1 MPWTKEQQQ
10 VIEERGCSLL
20 VSAAA
25 GSGKTAVLVERII
38 EKISAKND
46 PVDVDRLLVVT
57 YTHAAAN
64 EMKERIR
71 KAIEKKVEEEPEN
84 EHLIRQLS
92 LIHKA
97 QITTIHSFC
106 LNLIRDYYY
115 KLDLDPNF
123 AIGDQ
128 GQMEL
133 MKLEVMDDV
142 LEEAYGEQS
151 DAFVEFI
158 ESYIPGKNDDRLKDY
173 VLGLYESSRSHIDPL
188 GWLSEAREGFQIRT
202 KEELAQAVWMKEIL
216 KDAKA
221 VAESAC
227 GVIKAAKEAASAP
240 QGPYFYLPTLS
251 ADLEAMEQF
260 QEAETYEDFGKVFL
274 DFSKPRLNGR
284 KKKTDVI
291 DSDLQEY
298 CKDLRKKAYGLI
310 DSVRSSYFYKPESEI
325 IRQIRM
331 VRRPME
337 GFISL
342 TERFYHRFMERKKL
356 DNLLDFSDL
365 EHLALE
371 LLTDGFD
378 ENGIPSVSEIA
389 REKAEYYHE
398 IYIDEYQD
406 SNFLQDAI
414 LTSVSM
420 RSLGG
425 NNVFMVGDVKQS
437 IYSFRLARP
446 ELFIEKYHGYQADGK
461 DAKLIELRNNF
472 RSRGEV
478 LYTVNDIFYQ
488 IMHASLG
495 NIEYTKDVALVPS
508 FPYKEAEGAGGNA
521 ELLLVS
527 RDWADASE
535 DDKDVLE
542 ARMIADRIKKLVD
555 GPSPQ
560 MVLDQ
565 DENGS
570 EMYRK
575 AEYRDIVILL
585 RSVKGNAE
593 KIQEVLMDAGIPAVS
608 SSQSG
613 YFDTVEVRVVLSL
626 LTVVDNL
633 YADIEMAAF
642 LRSPMVGMTGEDLA
656 RLKLG
661 GNKKHLYDCLT
672 EIQEENEKACKALSV
687 LGRLREAKT
696 YLSLHELL
704 WMAFDLTGY
713 YHYAGAMPQGAKRQG
728 NLLMLVEQAKSYE
741 ASRYKGVFHFIRY
754 MEQCKEYNM
763 DFGEANPLGGN
774 ENLVTITSIHKSKGL
789 EYPIVFLSKTH
800 KKFNLRDTS
809 GSILFHPDYYI
820 GPDLV
825 NIKQRTKQPTIMKGM
840 ISRQLV
846 KDSLGEELRVLYVA
860 LTRAKEKLIM
870 TGVQGNN
877 HQIRKGNTISYVD
890 LLSARSYLEWLLMA
904 AGNMDS
910 SPFEVRF
917 FSEEDMAL
925 NRVEEIFTSCRDK
938 GMLTDE
944 LEAMS
949 GTEEAQAMKRAFAYQ
964 YPYKRERDGRL
975 KYSVSEIK
983 RMSQAAEPEEAY
995 QPETKTEPVYP
1006 KFLKQEAGVSPAS
1019 RGTAVHKVMELLD
1032 FSSEYTPELLKKHVR
1047 QWAAEGKIEEGMEP
1061 LIPQDD
1067 IMAFLNSDLGHRIRK
1082 AAEREEEYKEA
1093 QFVMGVK
1100 FREMEPEAKSNDY
1113 VVVQGIIDLYFKEGD
1128 ELVLVDYK
1136 TDRVKP
1142 GEEEILVS
1150 RYRAQLQY
1158 YKKALEQME
1167 QKKVKECYIYSV
1179 PLRKAISL

>member
-1 MPWTKEQQQ
+1 MPWTEQQKQ
-10 VIEERGCSLL
+10 VIAERDCSLL

-38 EKISAKND
+38 EKISAKKD

-133 MKLEVMDDV
+133 MKLEVLDDV
-142 LEEAYGEQS
+142 LEEAYEEQS
-151 DAFVEFI
+151 DAFLEFI

-188 GWLSEAREGFQIRT
+188 GWLSEAKKGFQIRT
-202 KEELAQAVWMKEIL
+202 KEELHHAVWMKEIL

-221 VAESAC
+221 VAASAC
-227 GVIKAAKEAASAP
+227 AVIKEAVDTASKP

-251 ADLEAMEQF
+251 KDLETMEQF
-260 QEAETYEDFGKVFL
+260 QAAETYEEFGNVFL
-274 DFSKPRLNGR
+274 SFSKPRLNGR
-284 KKKTDVI
+284 KKKDDII
-291 DSDLQEY
+291 DTILQDC
-298 CKDLRKKAYGLI
+298 CKDLRKKAYDLI
-310 DSVRSSYFYKPESEI
+310 DSIRTSYFYKPESEI

-331 VRRPME
+331 VRQPME
-337 GFISL
+337 GFIDL
-342 TERFYHRFMERKKL
+342 TKRFYHRFMDRKKL

-371 LLTDGFD
+371 LLTEGFD
-378 ENGIPSVSEIA
+378 ENGNPAVSAIA
-389 REKAEYYHE
+389 KEKAEYYHE

-414 LTSVSM
+414 LQSVSM
-420 RSLGG
+420 KSLGG

-446 ELFIEKYHGYQADGK
+446 ELFIEKYHGYQQDGK
-461 DAKLIELRNNF
+461 SAKLIELRNNF
-472 RSRGEV
+472 RSRREV
-478 LYTVNDIFYQ
+478 LTAVNDIFYQ

-508 FPYKEAEGAGGNA
+508 FPYEEAEGTGGNA
-521 ELLLVS
+521 ELLLVG
-527 RDWADASE
+527 RDWAEASE

-542 ARMIADRIKKLVD
+542 ARMIADRIRKLVD

-560 MVLDQ
+560 MVLDH
-565 DENGS
+565 DEKGN
-570 EMYRK
+570 EIYRK

-585 RSVKGNAE
+585 RSVRGNAE

-642 LRSPMVGMTGEDLA
+642 LRSPMIGMTGEDLA
-656 RLKLG
+656 RLKLEG
-661 GNKKHLYDCLT
+661 KKKHLYDCLK
-672 EIQEENEKACKALSV
+672 KAPEDHKKAAKALS
-687 LGRLREAKT
+687 LLKKLREAKT

-809 GSILFHPDYYI
+809 GSLLFHPDYFI

-825 NIKQRTKQPTIMKGM
+825 NIRQRTKQPTIMKGM
-840 ISRQLV
+840 ISRQLI

-870 TGVQGNN
+870 TGVQGNR
-877 HQIRKGNTISYVD
+877 HQLREGNTISYVD
-890 LLSARSYLEWLLMA
+890 LLNARSYLEWLLMA
-904 AGNMDS
+904 AGHMDQ
-910 SPFEVRF
+910 SPLEIRF
-917 FSEEDMAL
+917 LSEEDVAL
-925 NRVEEIFTSCRDK
+925 ASVEEVFTSYRDK

-944 LEAMS
+944 LESMA
-949 GTEEAQAMKRAFAYQ
+949 GTPKARAMKRAFAYQ
-964 YPYKRERDGRL
+964 YPYELERDGRL

-983 RMSQAAEPEEAY
+983 RMSQASEPSEAY
-995 QPETKTEPVYP
+995 RPQKETEPLYP
-1006 KFLKQEAGVSPAS
+1006 KFFKKEAETSPAS

-1032 FSSEYTPELLKKHVR
+1032 FSAEYTPKLLEELVH
-1047 QWAAEGKIEEGMEP
+1047 QWTLEGKLEEDMEA
-1061 LIPQDD
+1061 LIPRDD
-1067 IMAFLNSDLGHRIRK
+1067 IMAFLKSDLGQRIKR
-1082 AAEREEEYKEA
+1082 AAERKENYKEA

-1100 FREMEPEAKSNDY
+1100 FCEMEPEAKSGDY
-1113 VVVQGIIDLYFKEGD
+1113 VVVQGIIDLYFKEGKD
-1128 ELVLVDYK
+1128 LVLVDYK

-1142 GEEEILVS
+1142 GEEETLVS

>member
-1 MPWTKEQQQ
+1 MPWTEEQQQ
-10 VIEERGCSLL
+10 VIEERDCSLL

-38 EKISAKND
+38 EKISDRKA

-71 KAIEKKVEEEPEN
+71 KAIEKKVAEEPDN

-133 MKLEVMDDV
+133 MKLEVLDDV
-142 LEEAYGEQS
+142 LEEAYEEQS
-151 DAFVEFI
+151 HAFIEFI
-158 ESYIPGKNDDRLKDY
+158 ESYIPGKNDERLKDY
-173 VLGLYESSRSHIDPL
+173 VLGLYESSRSHMDPL
-188 GWLSEAREGFQIRT
+188 GWLKEAKNGFQIRT
-202 KEELAQAVWMKEIL
+202 KEELHQAVFMKEIL

-221 VAESAC
+221 VAASAC
-227 GVIKAAKEAASAP
+227 AVMKEAADTASKP

-251 ADLEAMEQF
+251 KDLEAMEQF
-260 QEAETYEDFGKVFL
+260 LEAETYEEFGNVFL
-274 DFSKPRLNGR
+274 TFSKPRLNGR

-291 DSDLQEY
+291 DTELQEY
-298 CKDLRKKAYGLI
+298 CKDLRKKAYDLM
-310 DSVRSSYFYKPESEI
+310 DSIRSSYFYKPESEI

-331 VRRPME
+331 VRQPME
-337 GFISL
+337 GFIDL
-342 TERFYHRFMERKKL
+342 TEKFYHRFMDRKKL

-378 ENGIPSVSEIA
+378 ENGVPVVSAIA
-389 REKAEYYHE
+389 GEKAEYYHE

-414 LTSVSM
+414 LQSVS
-420 RSLGG
+420 RKSLGG

-446 ELFIEKYHGYQADGK
+446 ELFIEKYHRFQEDGK
-461 DAKLIELRNNF
+461 HAKLIELRNNF
-472 RSRGEV
+472 RSRREV
-478 LYTVNDIFYQ
+478 LDTVNDIFYQ
-488 IMHASLG
+488 IMHAELG

-508 FPYKEAEGAGGNA
+508 FPYEEAEGSGGNA

-527 RDWADASE
+527 KDWADASE
-535 DDKDVLE
+535 EDKDVLE
-542 ARMIADRIKKLVD
+542 ARMIADRIRKLVD

-560 MVLDQ
+560 MVLDH
-565 DENGS
+565 DEKGN
-570 EMYRK
+570 EIYRK

-613 YFDTVEVRVVLSL
+613 YFDTVEVRTVLSL

-642 LRSPMVGMTGEDLA
+642 LRSPMIGMTGEDLA

-661 GNKKHLYDCLT
+661 GKKKYLYDCLT
-672 EIQEENEKACKALSV
+672 EAGPEHEKSEKAMSV
-687 LGRLREAKT
+687 LKKLREAKT

-789 EYPIVFLSKTH
+789 EYPIVFLSKVH

-809 GSILFHPDYYI
+809 GSLLFHPDYFI

-840 ISRQLV
+840 ISRQLI

-870 TGVQGNN
+870 TGVQGNR
-877 HQIRKGNTISYVD
+877 HQLREGSTVSYVD
-890 LLSARSYLEWLLMA
+890 LLNARSYLEWLLMA
-904 AGNMDS
+904 AGNMQQ
-910 SPFEVRF
+910 SPFEIHF
-917 FSEEDMAL
+917 LSEEDVAL
-925 NRVEEIFTSCRDK
+925 NSVEEVFTSFRDK
-938 GMLTDE
+938 GMLRDE
-944 LEAMS
+944 LESMA
-949 GTEEAQAMKRAFAYQ
+949 GTEEAQAMKRAFSYQ
-964 YPYKRERDGRL
+964 YPFEKERDGRL

-983 RMSQAAEPEEAY
+983 RMSQAAEPSEAY
-995 QPETKTEPVYP
+995 QPETEREPVYP
-1006 KFLKQEAGVSPAS
+1006 KFLKKEAEVSPAS

-1032 FSSEYTPELLKKHVR
+1032 FSADYTKELLEEQVH
-1047 QWAAEGKIEEGMEP
+1047 QWALEGKIEEGMEA
-1061 LIPQDD
+1061 LIPRSD
-1067 IMAFLNSDLGHRIRK
+1067 ITAFLKSDLGRRIKEAAVRK
-1082 AAEREEEYKEA
+1082 EVYKEA

-1100 FREMEPEAKSNDY
+1100 FCEMEPEAKSDDY
-1113 VVVQGIIDLYFKEGD
+1113 VVVQGIIDLYFKEGE

-1136 TDRVKP
+1136 TDRVRP

>member
-10 VIEERGCSLL
+10 VIAERNCSLL

-38 EKISAKND
+38 EKISEKED

-64 EMKERIR
+64 EMKERIC
-71 KAIEKKVEEEPEN
+71 KAIEKKVEENPGN

-123 AIGDQ
+123 TIGDQ
-128 GQMEL
+128 AQMEL
-133 MKLEVMDDV
+133 MKLEVLDDV
-142 LEEAYGEQS
+142 LEEAYEEQK

-158 ESYIPGKNDDRLKDY
+158 ESYIPGKKDERIKDY

-188 GWLSEAREGFQIRT
+188 GWLSQARQGFQIRT
-202 KEELAQAVWMKEIL
+202 KEDLHQAVWMKEIL
-216 KDAKA
+216 KDGKA

-227 GVIKAAKEAASAP
+227 FMMKEAAETASEP
-240 QGPYFYLPTLS
+240 QGPYFYLPTLT
-251 ADLEAMEQF
+251 ADLEAMEKF
-260 QEAETYEDFGKVFL
+260 RAAETYEEFGELFL
-274 DFSKPRLNGR
+274 SFAKPRLGGR
-284 KKKTDVI
+284 KKKSDVI
-291 DSDLQEY
+291 DKDLQEY
-298 CKDLRKKAYGLI
+298 CKELRKKAYDLI
-310 DSVRSSYFYKPESEI
+310 DSIKSSYFYKPESEI
-325 IRQIRM
+325 IRQIRR
-331 VRRPME
+331 VRQPME

-342 TERFYHRFMERKKL
+342 TEKFYHRFMDRKKL

-371 LLTDGFD
+371 LLTDGISED
-378 ENGIPSVSEIA
+378 GTASVSEIA
-389 REKAEYYHE
+389 EEKAEYFHE

-414 LTSVSM
+414 LKSVSKQ
-420 RSLGG
+420 SLGG
-425 NNVFMVGDVKQS
+425 NNIFMVGDVKQS

-446 ELFIEKYHGYQADGK
+446 ELFIEKYHGFKKDGTNS
-461 DAKLIELRNNF
+461 KLIELRNNF
-472 RSRGEV
+472 RSRREV
-478 LYTVNDIFYQ
+478 LETVNDIFYQ
-488 IMHASLG
+488 IMHATLG
-495 NIEYTKDVALVPS
+495 NIEYTKDAALVPS
-508 FPYKEAEGAGGNA
+508 FPYKETGGLGNNA

-527 RDWADASE
+527 RDWADFSE
-535 DDKDVLE
+535 EDKDVLE
-542 ARMIADRIKKLVD
+542 ARMIADRIQKMVD
-555 GPSPQ
+555 GPAPQ
-560 MVLDQ
+560 MVLDH
-565 DENGS
+565 DAEGR
-570 EMYRK
+570 EYYRK
-575 AEYRDIVILL
+575 AEYKDIVILL
-585 RSVKGNAE
+585 RSVKGNAD

-613 YFDTVEVRVVLSL
+613 YFDTVEVRAVLSL

-642 LRSPMVGMTGEDLA
+642 LRSPMIGMTGEDLA
-656 RLKLG
+656 EVKLG
-661 GNKKHLYDCLT
+661 GKKKYLYDCLR
-672 EIQEENEKACKALSV
+672 EVQGKDKKADAALSV
-687 LGRLREAKT
+687 LQKLREAKT

-704 WMAFDLTGY
+704 WLAFDLTGY

-728 NLLMLVEQAKSYE
+728 NLLMLAEQAKTYE

-754 MEQCKEYNM
+754 MEQCREYNM
-763 DFGEANPLGGN
+763 DFGEAATLGGD

-789 EYPIVFLSKTH
+789 EYPIVFLAKTH

-809 GSILFHPDYYI
+809 GSLLFHPDYFI

-825 NIKQRTKQPTIMKGM
+825 NTKQRTKEPTIMKGM

-870 TGVQGNN
+870 TGVQGSR
-877 HQIRKGNTISYVD
+877 HQLGKGGEVSYVD
-890 LLSARSYLEWLLMA
+890 ILNARSYLEWLLMA
-904 AGNMDS
+904 AGNMNK
-910 SPFEVRF
+910 SPLEIHFL
-917 FSEEDMAL
+917 SEEDVAL
-925 NRVEEIFTSCRDK
+925 SSVEEVFTSYRDR
-938 GMLTDE
+938 GLLTE
-944 LEAMS
+944 KLESMAGS
-949 GTEEAQAMKRAFAYQ
+949 KEAQEMRTAFSYQ
-964 YPYKRERDGRL
+964 YPFERERDGRL

-983 RMSQAAEPEEAY
+983 RMSQAAEPEETFS
-995 QPETKTEPVYP
+995 PEQKKEPLYP
-1006 KFLKQEAGVSPAS
+1006 KFLKDAGDASMAS
-1019 RGTAVHKVMELLD
+1019 RGTAVHKVLELMD
-1032 FSSEYTPELLKKHVR
+1032 FSSDYTPELLKEQIH
-1047 QWAAEGKIEEGMEP
+1047 QWSLEGKIEEGMEK
-1061 LIPQDD
+1061 LIPQAD
-1067 IMAFLNSDLGHRIRK
+1067 IMAFLDSDLGMRIKK
-1082 AAEREEEYKEA
+1082 AAKRKEQYKEA

-1100 FREMEPEAKSNDY
+1100 FSDMDPAAKSEDY
-1113 VVVQGIIDLYFKEGD
+1113 VVVQGIIDLYFREDG

-1136 TDRVKP
+1136 TDHIRP
-1142 GEEEILVS
+1142 GEEDILVS

>member
-38 EKISAKND
+38 EKISSKEE

-71 KAIEKKVEEEPEN
+71 RAIEKKVEEDPEN

-128 GQMEL
+128 GQMDL
-133 MKLEVMDDV
+133 MKLEVLDDV
-142 LEEAYGEQS
+142 LEEAYAEQS

-158 ESYIPGKNDDRLKDY
+158 ESYIPGKNDDRIRDY

-188 GWLSEAREGFQIRT
+188 LWLSQARQGFQIRT
-202 KEELAQAVWMKEIL
+202 KEELHRAVWMKEIL

-227 GVIKAAKEAASAP
+227 AMMKKAKEAASETG
-240 QGPYFYLPTLS
+240 GPYFYLPTLT
-251 ADLEAMEQF
+251 ADLETME
-260 QEAETYEDFGKVFL
+260 EIRSAESYKDFGELFL
-274 DFSKPRLNGR
+274 SFTKPRLKGR
-284 KKKTDVI
+284 KKKDDII
-291 DSDLQEY
+291 DKDLQEY
-298 CKDLRKKAYGLI
+298 CKDLRKKAYDLI
-310 DSVRSSYFYKPESEI
+310 DSIRSSYFYKPESEI
-325 IRQIRM
+325 IRQIRR
-331 VRRPME
+331 VRQPME
-337 GFISL
+337 GFIGL
-342 TERFYHRFMERKKL
+342 TEKFYHRFMERKKL

-371 LLTDGFD
+371 LLTSGFSEDGTPIVS
-378 ENGIPSVSEIA
+378 GIA
-389 REKAEYYHE
+389 KEKAEYFHE

-414 LTSVSM
+414 LRSVSGQ
-420 RSLGG
+420 SLGEH
-425 NNVFMVGDVKQS
+425 NIFMVGDVKQS

-446 ELFIEKYHGYQADGK
+446 ELFIEKYHGFKKDGK
-461 DAKLIELRNNF
+461 NSKLIELRNNF
-472 RSRGEV
+472 RSRREV
-478 LYTVNDIFYQ
+478 LFTVNDIFYQ

-495 NIEYTKDVALVPS
+495 NIEYTEDVALVPS
-508 FPYKEAEGAGGNA
+508 FPYEESGGAGGNA

-527 RDWADASE
+527 RDWNDASE
-535 DDKDVLE
+535 EDKDVLE
-542 ARMIADRIKKLVD
+542 ARMIADRIKKMVD
-555 GPSPQ
+555 GPEPQ
-560 MVLDQ
+560 MVLDY
-565 DENGS
+565 DEEGS
-570 EMYRK
+570 EVYRK

-593 KIQEVLMDAGIPAVS
+593 KIQEVLMDAGIPAIS

-613 YFDTVEVRVVLSL
+613 YFDTVEVRTVLSL

-642 LRSPMVGMTGEDLA
+642 LRSPMIGMTGEDLA
-656 RLKLG
+656 KLKLG
-661 GNKKHLYDCLT
+661 GKKKYMYDCLT
-672 EIQEENEKACKALSV
+672 EAAGKDEKADTALSV
-687 LGRLREAKT
+687 LKRLREAKT
-696 YLSLHELL
+696 FLSLRELL
-704 WMAFDLTGY
+704 WLAFDLTGY
-713 YHYAGAMPQGAKRQG
+713 YHYVGAMPQGAKRQG
-728 NLLMLVEQAKSYE
+728 NLLMLAEQAKAYE

-754 MEQCKEYNM
+754 MEQCREYQM
-763 DFGEANPLGGN
+763 DFGEANTLGGN

-789 EYPIVFLSKTH
+789 EYPIVFLAKTH
-800 KKFNLRDTS
+800 KKFNLRDTG
-809 GSILFHPDYYI
+809 GSLLFHPDYFI

-825 NIKQRTKQPTIMKGM
+825 NIRQRTKEPTIMKGM

-870 TGVQGNN
+870 TGVQGSR
-877 HQIRKGNTISYVD
+877 HQPGGKGPVSYVD

-904 AGNMDS
+904 AGNMEE
-910 SPFEVRF
+910 SPFEIHF
-917 FSEEDMAL
+917 LSEEDVAL
-925 NRVEEIFTSCRDK
+925 SSAEEVFTSYRDR
-938 GMLTDE
+938 GLLTDE
-944 LEAMS
+944 LESMAGS
-949 GTEEAQAMKRAFAYQ
+949 EEAQGMREAFAYR
-964 YPYKRERDGRL
+964 YPYDKERDGRL

-983 RMSQAAEPEEAY
+983 RMSQAAEPEESY
-995 QPETKTEPVYP
+995 KPEPQKERLYP
-1006 KFLKQEAGVSPAS
+1006 KFLKEKKEASPAS
-1019 RGTAVHKVMELLD
+1019 RGTAVHKVLELMD
-1032 FSSEYTPELLKKHVR
+1032 FSLDYTPELLEEQISR
-1047 QWAAEGKIEEGMEP
+1047 WSSEGKIEEGMEK
-1061 LIPQDD
+1061 LIPRED
-1067 IMAFLNSDLGHRIRK
+1067 ILAFLNSDLGLRIKK
-1082 AAEREEEYKEA
+1082 AAGRKEQYKEA

-1100 FREMEPEAKSNDY
+1100 FSEMEPEAKSRDY
-1113 VVVQGIIDLYFKEGD
+1113 VVVQGIIDLYFKEEG

-1136 TDRVKP
+1136 TDRIGP
-1142 GEEEILVS
+1142 GEEEILAE

-1167 QKKVKECYIYSV
+1167 QKKVKECYIYSI

>member
-10 VIEERGCSLL
+10 VITERDCSLL

-38 EKISAKND
+38 EKISARKD

-71 KAIEKKVEEEPEN
+71 KAIEKKVEQEPDN

-106 LNLIRDYYY
+106 LNLLRDYYY

-123 AIGDQ
+123 VIGDQ

-133 MKLEVMDDV
+133 MKLEVLDDV
-142 LEEAYGEQS
+142 LEEAYEEQS

-158 ESYIPGKNDDRLKDY
+158 ESYIPGKNDERIKDY
-173 VLGLYESSRSHIDPL
+173 VLGLYESSRSHVDPL
-188 GWLSEAREGFQIRT
+188 GWLSQAKEGFRIRT
-202 KEELAQAVWMKEIL
+202 KEELHQAVWMQEIL
-216 KDAKA
+216 KDARA

-227 GVIKAAKEAASAP
+227 VMMKDAKDTASLP
-240 QGPYFYLPTLS
+240 QGPYFYMPTLT
-251 ADLEAMEQF
+251 ADLESMEKF
-260 QEAETYEDFGKVFL
+260 KAAKTYEDFGKVFL
-274 DFSKPRLNGR
+274 SFTKPRLNGR
-284 KKKTDVI
+284 KKKDDII
-291 DSDLQEY
+291 DKDLQEY
-298 CKDLRKKAYGLI
+298 CKELRKKAYDLI
-310 DSVRSSYFYKPESEI
+310 DSIRSSYFYKPESEI
-325 IRQIRM
+325 IRQIRR
-331 VRRPME
+331 VRQSME
-337 GFISL
+337 GFLSL

-371 LLTDGFD
+371 LLTEGFD
-378 ENGIPSVSEIA
+378 ESGMPAVSEIA

-414 LTSVSM
+414 LQSVSKQ
-420 RSLGG
+420 SLDG

-446 ELFIEKYHGYQADGK
+446 ELFIEKYHSFKKDGK
-461 DAKLIELRNNF
+461 DSKLIELRNNF
-472 RSRGEV
+472 RSREEV
-478 LYTVNDIFYQ
+478 LNTVNDIFYQ

-508 FPYKEAEGAGGNA
+508 FPYKKAEGTGGNA

-527 RDWADASE
+527 KDWADTSE
-535 DDKDVLE
+535 EDKDLLE
-542 ARMIADRIKKLVD
+542 ARMIADRIQKLVD

-560 MVLDQ
+560 MVLDH
-565 DENGS
+565 DEEGS
-570 EMYRK
+570 EYYRK

-613 YFDTVEVRVVLSL
+613 YFDTVEVRMVLSL
-626 LTVVDNL
+626 LTVVDNP

-642 LRSPMVGMTGEDLA
+642 LRSPMIKMTGEDLA
-656 RLKLG
+656 KLKLEG
-661 GNKKHLYDCLT
+661 KKKYLYDCLK
-672 EIQEENEKACKALSV
+672 EAEEKDEKAGHALSV
-687 LGRLREAKT
+687 LHKLRDAKT

-728 NLLMLVEQAKSYE
+728 NLLMLIEQAKSYE

-754 MEQCKEYNM
+754 MEQCKEYKM

-789 EYPIVFLSKTH
+789 EYPIVFLAKTH

-809 GSILFHPDYYI
+809 GSLLFHPDYFI

-825 NIKQRTKQPTIMKGM
+825 NISQRTKEPTIMKGM

-870 TGVQGNN
+870 TGVQGSR
-877 HQIRKGNTISYVD
+877 HHLKEGESISYVD
-890 LLSARSYLEWLLMA
+890 ILNARSYLEWLLMA
-904 AGNMDS
+904 AGNMKE
-910 SPFEVRF
+910 SPFEVQF
-917 FSEEDMAL
+917 FSEEDVAL
-925 NRVEEIFTSCRDK
+925 ASVEEIFTSYRDR
-938 GMLTDE
+938 GMLTDK
-944 LEAMS
+944 LESMAGS
-949 GTEEAQAMKRAFAYQ
+949 KAAEDMKHAFAYQ
-964 YPYKRERDGRL
+964 YPYERERDGRL

-995 QPETKTEPVYP
+995 RPEHKNEPLYP
-1006 KFLKQEAGVSPAS
+1006 QFLKKTVETSPAS
-1019 RGTAVHKVMELLD
+1019 RGTAVHKVMELMD
-1032 FSSEYTPELLKKHVR
+1032 FSVDYTPSLLQEQIH
-1047 QWAAEGKIEEGMEP
+1047 QWAGEGKIEEGMEK
-1061 LIPQDD
+1061 LIPQED
-1067 IMAFLNSDLGHRIRK
+1067 IMAFLDSELGVRIKEAAKRK
-1082 AAEREEEYKEA
+1082 EEYKEA

-1100 FREMEPEAKSNDY
+1100 FHEMDPEALSEDY
-1113 VVVQGIIDLYFKEGD
+1113 VVVQGIIDLYFKEG
-1128 ELVLVDYK
+1128 EALVLVDYK